1 MIENKQKSD
10 LATKIAIISELGYI
24 DDSEESRKF
33 RAMYAELD
41 ENRRAR
47 IDGMIYGATAAM
59 HTEQMKERK

>member
-1 MIENKQKSD
+1 MHDNKND
-10 LATKIAIISELGYI
+10 LAAKIAIISELGYI
-24 DDSEESRKF
+24 DDSEESKHF
-33 RAMYAELD
+33 REMYSALD